1 MAYALQ
7 SVTIRTNNTPD
18 GIRKITEI
26 WQDVTSGKL
35 PILFD
40 SEHNFQTG
48 ISPVSCYS
56 NYAADENGDYDL
68 SILGVMPDFFSQ
80 MEDKVCQGLY
90 KKYDITLPGATLET
104 CTQKAWETVW
114 NEQANAQINR
124 AFTQD
129 FESSVPAKYT
139 KDQQPHCYLYIA
151 VKQEG

>member
-18 GIRKITEI
+18 GMRKITEI

-35 PILFD
+35 PIFFD

-48 ISPVSCYS
+48 ISPVSCYC